1 MNDMIIQLVTAFF
14 GSLFFCA
21 TFHVE
26 NKNILPAALGGM
38 LSWAV
43 LLLVQHTLTPDT
55 FLINFAA
62 SAAGVLYAE
71 VMARFCQAPTTVFIV
86 ISIIPTV
93 PGGGLFYTMSA
104 FVQKDAALFAE
115 KGMGAMM
122 AALGIAA
129 GIVFTSVLFRA
140 IPEKV
145 RGKLYLTFQKKTR

>member
-1 MNDMIIQLVTAFF
+1 MDQNVTQLITAFL

-21 TFHVE
+21 AFHVE
-26 NKNILPAALGGM
+26 NRHILPAALGGL

-43 LLLVQHTLTPDT
+43 LLLVEHWITPDT
-55 FLINFAA
+55 FVINFAA

-71 VMARFCQAPTTVFIV
+71 VMSRLCKAPTTVFIV

-104 FVQKDAALFAE
+104 FVQKDSALFAE

-122 AALGIAA
+122 TALGIAA

-140 IPEKV
+140 IPEKI
-145 RGKLYLTFQKKTR
+145 RGKLYLIRKK

>member
-1 MNDMIIQLVTAFF
+1 MDQNLTQLITAFL

-21 TFHVE
+21 AFHVE
-26 NKNILPAALGGM
+26 NRHILPASLGGL

-43 LLLVQHTLTPDT
+43 LLLVEHWITPDT
-55 FLINFAA
+55 FVINFAA

-71 VMARFCQAPTTVFIV
+71 VMSRLCKAPTTVFIV

-104 FVQKDAALFAE
+104 FVQKDPALFSQ

-140 IPEKV
+140 IPERI
-145 RGKLYLTFQKKTR
+145 RGKLYLIRKK